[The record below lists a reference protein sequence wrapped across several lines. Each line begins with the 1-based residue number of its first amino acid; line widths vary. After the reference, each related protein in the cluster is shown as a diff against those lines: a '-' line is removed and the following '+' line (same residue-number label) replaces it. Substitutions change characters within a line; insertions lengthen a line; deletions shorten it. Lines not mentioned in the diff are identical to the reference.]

1 MQKTKLVKLMS
12 NPAYVYMPGSY
23 LDYCSSI
30 ALGVCLYSLR
40 ADVEKGRVN
49 VIPSAHKPGCS
60 RCV

>member
-1 MQKTKLVKLMS
+1 MS

-40 ADVEKGRVN
+40 ADVEKGRVL